1 METKELN
8 GYRVEFYSDEE
19 WGILD
24 NLPKHVWIDETVYS
38 KRIGREPNTK
48 FAGLVSDIS
57 EKLAEKIVD
66 KHQYN
71 QIDRFGNLLVMYK
84 DYGFERVNN
93 EELFDID
100 FAKQSFQTL
109 SDLRYCVVSKV

>member
-1 METKELN
+1 MEITLN
-8 GYRVEFYSDEE
+8 GHRIYFYSEIEKQRHREE
-19 WGILD
+19 NIWITQVQYNILKGIID
-24 NLPKHVWIDETVYS
+24 NTLLY
-38 KRIGREPNTK
+38 N
-48 FAGLVSDIS
+48 GLVS
-57 EKLAEKIVD
+57 EVPEELAEKIVD

-84 DYGFERVNN
+84 DYGFEKVNN

-109 SDLRYCVVSKV
+109 SDLPYCIINKID